1 MLIPVSPSTV
11 SINNDPLLQL
21 YSRGSRQHFFQTSE
35 LMYLQGDGNYT
46 WLHWVNRP
54 SIIMPKTLKQLA
66 GLLPAGKFIRVHR
79 NSIVNC
85 QYVERLERLKAG
97 LGTIHLV
104 NGSALPVSR
113 RRWEAIS
120 ELLDHA
126 ETSTK

>member
-1 MLIPVSPSTV
+1 MPISNSTV
-11 SINNDPLLQL
+11 SVTTDSVLQL
-21 YSRGSRQHFFQTSE
+21 YSRGSRQHYFPTSE
-35 LMYLQGDGNYT
+35 LIYLQGDGNYT

-66 GLLPAGKFIRVHR
+66 EMLPPGKFIRVHR

-97 LGTIHLV
+97 LGIIHLV

-113 RRWEAIS
+113 RRWESIS
-120 ELLDHA
+120 ELLGNA
-126 ETSTK
+126 